1 MFNANNSGTTMKE
14 LLILL
19 EDPETRV
26 SNEIIKLEENEKL
39 TTEEQDT
46 NFEPVIVMKNGRL
59 ENPEKVDHFVVRS
72 LLKDDNSY
80 SEAPNK
86 FLFSPPFSIGALGV
100 KGAGKSTWL
109 GNVVKPYVN
118 FFDTIF
124 LFSKTQRL
132 CPTMREIKKILK
144 VKPENIFSRYSEVI
158 LRKIVD
164 KAEQVNSNKKQ
175 KDKLRIFIIF
185 DDICDQIPRGLKET
199 AFNDLSFN
207 HRHLNISWIFLS
219 QYYTKIPPPS
229 RPNYTGWLF
238 WRQEDCKE
246 RKKIIE
252 SRGGFLGKEL
262 FEQIFNK
269 ATKVKHR
276 ALTINYQADIEYQYT
291 MNFNRQIPEVV
302 AVAKILRAERERE
315 EQICLEEDKLLAS
328 GKAPVNVQP
337 VEDLPEGK
345 DLIINVIKKELN
357 GEVFEEDAL
366 LKFFQEE
373 LGMGIGNIFTD
384 KE

>member
-1 MFNANNSGTTMKE
+1 MFNSTSTTMNE
-14 LLILL
+14 LLLL
-19 EDPETRV
+19 LEEDPEQKIA
-26 SNEIIKLEENEKL
+26 NEIINLNDNEP
-39 TTEEQDT
+39 TSTEEQDAMFKANIT
-46 NFEPVIVMKNGRL
+46 LKEGRL

-72 LLKDDNSY
+72 LLQDDNSY
-80 SEAPNK
+80 SEPPNK

-109 GNVVKPYVN
+109 GNVVKPYVG

-132 CPTMREIKKILK
+132 CPTMKQIKKILK

-164 KAEQVNSNKKQ
+164 QAEIVNSNKKQ

-262 FEQIFNK
+262 FEQIFHK

-302 AVAKILRAERERE
+302 AVAKRLRAEREQE
-315 EQICLEEDKLLAS
+315 ENIAAEEDKILERG
-328 GKAPVNVQP
+328 GKIETSIVS
-337 VEDLPEGK
+337 DIPEAK
-345 DLIINVIKKELN
+345 EAIINVIKNEIN
-357 GEVFEEDAL
+357 GKVQSDDDL
-366 LKFFQEE
+366 IKFFEEE
-373 LGMGIGNIFTD
+373 LGLGIGNIFTN
-384 KE
+384 